1 MIVLIFFKFYFK
13 NFHIG
18 KLHFF
23 LLIYSC
29 IHVQIHADTHV
40 YIYVTTTPI
49 RLQNSF
55 ITPKILLLLFLWSGI
70 LSLLL
75 ILGNHCS
82 VLYYYSFIFSWV
94 SYKWNYTVWNL
105 FRSDCFTHHNVFE
118 IYPCC
123 VHIKSLLWYLLL
135 CTIPLYV
142 CITVGFYPFTQWT
155 LCRLLFKVIWQS
167 WIRLL

>member
-105 FRSDCFTHHNVFE
+105 LILAYFIQHDDFE
-118 IYPCC
+118 MCPSWCIYKWFILFEWYP
-123 VHIKSLLWYLLL
+123 SLLIHSLIEGHLSYFNFWWL
-135 CTIPLYV
+135 
-142 CITVGFYPFTQWT
+142 
-155 LCRLLFKVIWQS
+155 
-167 WIRLL
+167 